1 MELSQTAEDSGAQ
14 AKNALKYQADYLAK
28 ALWRL
33 ANDRIFWQSAS
44 GRTPNS
50 GRTVEKRV
58 GRVTKPGF
66 IVITVQ
72 SSLYLGV
79 TSHHLRLWRSDY
91 AKLYASL
98 PEDEL
103 DALHTYLLNPRS
115 TAAFYLR
122 KRERRMY
129 RAGDTDEPLER
140 ALLKLAAQCERVRPA
155 NTTHSEQE
163 KVV

>member
-1 MELSQTAEDSGAQ
+1 MELSQTAEDCDAL
-14 AKNALKYQADYLAK
+14 AKSALKYQADHLAK

-44 GRTPNS
+44 GRTPDS

-66 IVITVQ
+66 IVIAVQ

-79 TSHHLRLWRSDY
+79 ASHHLRLWRSDY

-103 DALHTYLLNPRS
+103 DALQTYLLNPRS

-129 RAGDTDEPLER
+129 RAGDTDEALER
-140 ALLKLAAQCERVRPA
+140 ALLKLTAKCEPVKPT
-155 NTTHSEQE
+155 NSLPLEQE
-163 KVV
+163 KTA